1 MSEHEHGHNPNPDP
15 ALYRREPVSFVRRGD
30 RMTTRR
36 QLSWDRSREAYILDV
51 PRHRADTS
59 VAPDATLAPEDI
71 ERIYGRTAPLVVDVG
86 PGLGESTV
94 AGATAHPDWNFLAV
108 EVYTPGLGALLVEI
122 EDQELSNIRGVQA
135 NAPEVLER
143 LLPPASAQEIWVFF
157 PDPWH
162 KTKHHKRRLISP
174 AFADRAA
181 RALVPGGILRLATD
195 WSGYAV
201 HMRQVMEAHPEF
213 TNLHPGR
220 AAGEESPLTRVRLEE
235 RELEVGAQPLRKAK
249 PSAVSPDGTPL
260 PAQPRAGLRE
270 AAQASTLEDPLDHEG
285 GWAPRFAT
293 RPLTS
298 FESKAERAGRLIFDL
313 AYQRS

>member
-1 MSEHEHGHNPNPDP
+1 MSEHQHGHQPTPDP

-36 QLSWDRSREAYILDV
+36 QLSWDRSRQTYILDV

-59 VAPDATLAPEDI
+59 VAPGSTLTAEDL
-71 ERIYGRTAPLVVDVG
+71 ERIYGRRAPLVVDIG

-94 AGATAHPDWNFLAV
+94 AGAIAHPDWNVLAV

-122 EDQELSNIRGVQA
+122 EDQELTNVRGVQA
-135 NAPEVLER
+135 NAPEVLEH
-143 LLPPASAQEIWVFF
+143 LLPESSVQEIWVFF

-162 KTKHHKRRLISP
+162 KTKHHKRRLVSP

-181 RALVPGGILRLATD
+181 RALVPGGILRLASD
-195 WSGYAV
+195 WSSYAV
-201 HMRQVMEAHPEF
+201 HMRSVMDAHEDF

-220 AAGEESPLTRVRLEE
+220 AAGEDSPLTRVRREG
-235 RELEVGAQPLRKAK
+235 RELEVGAQPLPKDK
-249 PSAVSPDGTPL
+249 PSAVAPDGTPL

-270 AAQASTLEDPLDHEG
+270 AAQASTLEDPVDHDG
-285 GWAPRFAT
+285 GWAPRFPT

-298 FESKAERAGRLIFDL
+298 FEAKAQRAGRLIFDL
-313 AYQRS
+313 AYQRR